1 MAGKDSIKTY
11 QSAVVI
17 IPPDHLWPPIQ
28 LIRQKY
34 DRHAARWMPHITLL
48 YPFRLREEFEAL
60 TLQFSHVC
68 KDIDPFEIKLANFCY
83 TEHNPRSY
91 TIWLAPEPGEKFVW
105 LQAMLQSLVPDCDAI
120 VRRYGKFTPHL
131 SIAQTPGKM
140 EMLKLKQLL
149 QENWQPLSFTVCEV
163 SFIWRGGPP
172 HDVFRVIKKI
182 GLGKQVVVSVE

>member
-1 MAGKDSIKTY
+1 MADKESTKTY

-60 TLQFSHVC
+60 AFQFSRVG
-68 KDIDPFEIKLANFCY
+68 KDIDPFKIELANFCF

-91 TIWLAPEPGEKFVW
+91 TIWLAPEPREKLVW
-105 LQAMLQSLVPDCDAI
+105 LQTILQSLVPDCDDI
-120 VRRYGKFTPHL
+120 IRRYGTFTPHL
-131 SIAQTPGKM
+131 SIAQAPGKM
-140 EMLKLKQLL
+140 EILKLQRLL

-163 SFIWRGGPP
+163 SFIWRSGLP

-182 GLGKQVVVSVE
+182 GLGKHVIVNVE